1 MEGKERFNMRRVFLV
16 TVVVCF
22 ISALMM
28 GQVIP
33 NASAPAVPANQT
45 SRFKFTQDGAFAN
58 VNFSSTASG
67 FAAISLRVATGTG
80 GTDSLQYSSVTE
92 PADFSSITL
101 TNVFGPI
108 PSSAFTGQNTQTLA
122 LSIDTSTLPAG
133 TLTSE
138 TCTIVFSPFS
148 ITCGA
153 GTAGPISLSWRE
165 NDAVS
170 TTVNQHTTT
179 TVGPVTTRTNEHSDT
194 STANVT
200 GSIFGTDVSGAAA
213 QVGVSHMSTIEIFR

>member
-1 MEGKERFNMRRVFLV
+1 MKRLFVFAAMM
-16 TVVVCF
+16 F
-22 ISALMM
+22 PALMF

-45 SRFKFTQDGAFAN
+45 SRMKFTQDGAFAN
-58 VNFSSTASG
+58 VSFSSTASG
-67 FAAISLRVATGTG
+67 FASINLAVATGTS

-92 PADFSSITL
+92 PADFSSITI
-101 TNVFGPI
+101 TNIFGTI
-108 PSSAFTGQNTQTLA
+108 PASAFTGQNTNTLA

-133 TLTSE
+133 SVTSE

-153 GTAGPISLSWRE
+153 GTAGLISLSWRE

-170 TTVNQHTTT
+170 TTVNCHTTT
-179 TVGPVTTRTNEHSDT
+179 TVGPVTTKSNQHSDN

-200 GSIFGTDVSGAAA
+200 GTIFGTTVSGAPAN
-213 QVGVSHMSTIEIFR
+213 VGVSHMSTIEIFR

>member
-1 MEGKERFNMRRVFLV
+1 MKRVLV
-16 TVVVCF
+16 TLVVCL
-22 ISALMM
+22 IPALMI
-28 GQVIP
+28 GQVLP
-33 NASAPAVPANQT
+33 NASAPAVPTNQT
-45 SRFKFTQDGAFAN
+45 PRFKFTQDGAFAS

-67 FAAISLRVATGTG
+67 FVTINLTVATGTS
-80 GTDSLQYSSVTE
+80 GTDSLQYSSVSE
-92 PADFSSITL
+92 PADFSSVTL

-108 PSSAFTGQNTQTLA
+108 PGSAFTGQNTQTLA
-122 LSIDTSTLPAG
+122 LNIDTSTLPAG

-179 TVGPVTTRTNEHSDT
+179 TIGPVTTRINQHSDN

-200 GSIFGTDVSGAAA
+200 GTIFGTDVSGAAA
-213 QVGVSHMSTIEIFR
+213 QVGVSHMSTIEIDR